1 LRPLRVARAPR
12 WCEGEESLLAVHVR
26 GRGRVRRLARALGP
40 FTATRLF
47 SNERGDLRQWIRYP
61 QTTDGRT
68 VPDANE
74 LKLLASRQEQ
84 AFHEKFGYPSRE
96 VPDIWVGQNVA
107 VNMLGGRGADRQLAP
122 TRASGMLEAIRD
134 DGFVI
139 SVEDRVVFIP
149 RSAVLQ
155 MELHETRGRGRR
167 LRLEQ

>member
-1 LRPLRVARAPR
+1 MPDV
-12 WCEGEESLLAVHVR
+12 
-26 GRGRVRRLARALGP
+26 
-40 FTATRLF
+40 
-47 SNERGDLRQWIRYP
+47 NEFR
-61 QTTDGRT
+61 
-68 VPDANE
+68 
-74 LKLLASRQEQ
+74 LLASRQEQ

-122 TRASGMLEAIRD
+122 IRASGMLEAISD

-155 MELHETRGRGRR
+155 MELHETRGRSR

>member
-1 LRPLRVARAPR
+1 
-12 WCEGEESLLAVHVR
+12 
-26 GRGRVRRLARALGP
+26 
-40 FTATRLF
+40 
-47 SNERGDLRQWIRYP
+47 
-61 QTTDGRT
+61 

-74 LKLLASRQEQ
+74 LKLLASRHEQ

-96 VPDIWVGQNVA
+96 VPGIWVGQNVA